1 MRFWAVFL
9 ESVLLRLL
17 YESLAHSLMLDLRD
31 DIFCLF
37 CFVLFVE
44 LIRVITVMI
53 CLNLSGCVL
62 RFLYT
67 LNTFCFC
74 FCMPF

>member
-17 YESLAHSLMLDLRD
+17 YESLAHSLILDLRD
-31 DIFCLF
+31 DI
-37 CFVLFVE
+37 FVLFVE

-67 LNTFCFC
+67 LNTFFVFVFVCLFN
-74 FCMPF
+74 